1 LENYRIIALIKID
14 AKIMNKML
22 ANCIQQCIKRIL
34 AGRQGR
40 EAAQTMYTQVSKCK
54 NDKIR
59 MKEFRQNWV
68 NIKKQLM
75 QTITEKKKSQD
86 HIDRKIFD
94 KIQHPLMIKIYGKN
108 MNFLKMKKSIY
119 RRSTANIV

>member
-68 NIKKQLM
+68 NMKKQLM
-75 QTITEKKKSQD
+75 QTITEKKNHRIILIEKYLTKS
-86 HIDRKIFD
+86 
-94 KIQHPLMIKIYGKN
+94 
-108 MNFLKMKKSIY
+108 SI
-119 RRSTANIV
+119 R